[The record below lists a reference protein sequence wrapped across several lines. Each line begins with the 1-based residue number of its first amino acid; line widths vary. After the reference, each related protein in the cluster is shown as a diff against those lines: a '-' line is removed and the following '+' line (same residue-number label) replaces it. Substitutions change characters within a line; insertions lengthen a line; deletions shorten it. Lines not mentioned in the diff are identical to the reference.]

1 MRWNPKKIAAGLNTS
16 PLLFCCA
23 HAEKALA
30 PAEQTAISAKSQ
42 ESLLERSLSRRFKL
56 AH

>member
-1 MRWNPKKIAAGLNTS
+1 MRWDPKKIAAGLNTS

-23 HAEKALA
+23 HAEEALA
-30 PAEQTAISAKSQ
+30 PAAQPAISAKSQ